1 MYLVLP
7 SLSGTKTERKPNRKR
22 KAMQQNLDALLGTS
36 DQGEYATGE
45 QMTFLEDGVPFRGAV
60 IHCAKAH
67 ISSTGKSIP
76 RLYTVDCNDG
86 FPHMVETRQIIE
98 DRQ

>member
-1 MYLVLP
+1 MNI
-7 SLSGTKTERKPNRKR
+7 S
-22 KAMQQNLDALLGTS
+22 QNLEALLGAS
-36 DQGEYATGE
+36 DQGEYATNSP
-45 QMTFLEDGVPFRGAV
+45 MTFLEDGVPFRGTV

-67 ISSTGKSIP
+67 ISPTGKSIP

-86 FPHMVETRQIIE
+86 FPHMVETRQIIG